1 MVLNGH
7 ELKSYATN
15 PVKFAKEY
23 HFKTREKK
31 LSPELLDLINSSF
44 LPNVNDPSKK
54 YMFHTLWLMI
64 DKKSRAIVGSFCFHD
79 EPENGT
85 VEIGYGVN
93 EEFRNRGFMTE
104 TLVCL
109 IKWMPNQM
117 EVTSV
122 IVETDN
128 DNQASIKTLEKSGF
142 TKFESNES
150 SSIYYYKFP
159 EQKPN
164 K

>member
-1 MVLNGH
+1 M
-7 ELKSYATN
+7 
-15 PVKFAKEY
+15 
-23 HFKTREKK
+23 
-31 LSPELLDLINSSF
+31 
-44 LPNVNDPSKK
+44 
-54 YMFHTLWLMI
+54 
-64 DKKSRAIVGSFCFHD
+64 GSFCFHD
-79 EPENGT
+79 EPEKGI

-104 TLVCL
+104 TLVGL
-109 IKWMPNQM
+109 IKWMPTQM

-128 DNQASIKTLEKSGF
+128 DNKASIKTLEKSGF

-159 EQKPN
+159 ELELN